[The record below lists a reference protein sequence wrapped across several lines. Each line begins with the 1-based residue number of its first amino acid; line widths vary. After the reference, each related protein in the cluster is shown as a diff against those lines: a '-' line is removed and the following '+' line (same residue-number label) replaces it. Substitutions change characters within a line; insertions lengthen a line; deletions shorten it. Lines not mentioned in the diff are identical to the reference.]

1 MLSDER
7 ETVTMTSKRGRHGGT
22 SWALVAF
29 AGFVFL
35 YLVFPILV
43 VIPLSFSSG
52 TYLSFPPPGF
62 GIRWY
67 QNFFSRSDWLE
78 AASLSIWIGGAV
90 MGLATA
96 LGTPA
101 AIALVRSRFRGKNM
115 LVGFIIS
122 PLIAPAIIVA
132 IGIYF
137 FYARLGL
144 VGNPFALVLAHT
156 CLAVP
161 FVVINVSAAL
171 QGFDERLEHAAMN
184 LGATPWRTFWQVTFP
199 IIRPGVFAGALFAF
213 ISSFDELVVALFV
226 SGSTAVTLPRKMWES
241 IRFEIDPTIAAVSTI
256 LVVLTTMIFLSAE
269 LLRRRSERLR
279 SSLPLPDLPGVK
291 ALPGDEPV
299 I

>member
-1 MLSDER
+1 VREHKGKPAATAKRYRHARTSRGLS
-7 ETVTMTSKRGRHGGT
+7 V
-22 SWALVAF
+22 F
-29 AGFVFL
+29 AGVVFL
-35 YLVFPILV
+35 YLVFPILI

-62 GIRWY
+62 SMHWY
-67 QNFFSRSDWLE
+67 QNFFGRSDWLD
-78 AASLSIWIGGAV
+78 AAYLSIWIGGAV
-90 MGLATA
+90 MCLATL

-101 AIALVRSRFRGKNM
+101 AIALVRSRIPGKN
-115 LVGFIIS
+115 LLLGFIIS
-122 PLIAPAIIVA
+122 PLIAPVIVLA

-144 VGNPFALVLAHT
+144 VGNPFGLVIAHT

-199 IIRPGVFAGALFAF
+199 IIRPGVLAGALFAF

-256 LVVLTTMIFLSAE
+256 LIVVTGLVFLSAE

-279 SSLPLPDLPGVK
+279 SALALPDLPDRE
-291 ALPGDEPV
+291 ALPEVKPV

>member
-1 MLSDER
+1 MPRARRSR
-7 ETVTMTSKRGRHGGT
+7 QAQRRGT
-22 SWALVAF
+22 SRGLTLVA
-29 AGFVFL
+29 GLVFL
-35 YLVFPILV
+35 YLLLPILI
-43 VIPLSFSSG
+43 VIPVSFSSG
-52 TYLSFPPPGF
+52 SYLGFPPPGF
-62 GIRWY
+62 SLRWY
-67 QNFFSRSDWLE
+67 HNFFGRADWLG
-78 AASLSIWIGGAV
+78 AASLSLWIGGAV
-90 MGLATA
+90 MVLSTA

-101 AIALVRSRFRGKNM
+101 AIALVRSNFPGRNL

-122 PLIAPAIIVA
+122 PLIAPVIIVA
-132 IGIYF
+132 IGLYF

-144 VGNPFALVLAHT
+144 VGNPFALVIAHT

-199 IIRPGVFAGALFAF
+199 IIRPGILAGALFAF

-226 SGSTAVTLPRKMWES
+226 SGSTAVTLPRKMWDS

-256 LVVLTTMIFLSAE
+256 LIVLASAIFLSAE

-279 SSLPLPDLPGVK
+279 SAAPLPEPSAK
-291 ALPGDEPV
+291 EALPDGATV

>member
-1 MLSDER
+1 MRDHKGKAA
-7 ETVTMTSKRGRHGGT
+7 TPTSKRPRRGRT
-22 SWALVAF
+22 SRGLAVVA
-29 AGFVFL
+29 GLVFL
-35 YLVFPILV
+35 YLVFPILI

-62 GIRWY
+62 SLHWY
-67 QNFFSRSDWLE
+67 RNFFGRSDWLD
-78 AASLSIWIGGAV
+78 AAYLSIWIGGVV
-90 MGLATA
+90 MCLATL
-96 LGTPA
+96 LGVPA
-101 AIALVRSRFRGKNM
+101 AIALVRSRFPGKNL

-122 PLIAPAIIVA
+122 PLIAPVIILA

-144 VGNPFALVLAHT
+144 VGNPFGIVIAHT

-199 IIRPGVFAGALFAF
+199 IIRPGVLAGALFAF

-256 LVVLTTMIFLSAE
+256 LVALTGMAFLSAE

-279 SSLPLPDLPGVK
+279 SSPTLPGRG
-291 ALPGDEPV
+291 ALPGGTPV